1 MNNIKL
7 FMLLIMAATSS
18 VAIADGGTWS
28 FVTNGTTLTIQ
39 ASGDLTTADQS
50 TDYDVFTSDA
60 VGNVFTNNTGT
71 SVNSQDAYDLYA
83 TYFYTELGFT
93 QLFDGGAPTNGTYA
107 YDVSTTTV
115 WDEATINTNDTY
127 IYKAYIQTW
136 SPFKLVINSPRIIS
150 GSRDDFGS
158 MECNNNTYTK
168 YVKLSSA
175 ASEGDEF
182 DPDESIL
189 LTEAQLANYLN
200 STTKY
205 TAAYNSTLY
214 RSQDNGATKQQLT
227 AGQTYTY
234 NVGDLFYTANSSAT
248 YIQITDNAT
257 FFAANPSYLGVATET
272 ITFKQ
277 ALLQEIQNNSYTK
290 VVFDNTASGAL
301 TIDPE
306 IVQIINFPN
315 NSQNTN
321 LTNLDLGQAT
331 LKLTGEEKFSDILEN
346 PGAAYSY
353 SNTLAEI
360 TLPLVEAD
368 EDESVT
374 LPSNAIPVGY
384 NNASAALRTVTVPN
398 GYTKIGDKAFALAR
412 PGYTS
417 DYGSVNITT
426 INLPK
431 ELKEIGDEAFYGIT
445 NLTNINITGNKVE
458 GRSIVFPSK
467 LATIGESAFEGTSL
481 TSTASDP
488 FILPSGLKKVKAWA
502 FIDLQNLKYIQLN
515 EGLVFVGNSAFGIDG
530 EVHDQTTITFPKSIK
545 YIGPGSFIGRW
556 YQDIYFTGTS
566 APACP
571 LGRPTYSGWSDWG
584 NITAFSANTQM
595 GNNGFNPYLVEGSTA
610 DNASVKGY
618 ANRENYV
625 GSGGYYFTIL
635 HFPDGLPTDSAKTY
649 RDITR
654 RYVTAKGNQW
664 DYPSDKFYYGGSIAG
679 IEDPAT
685 PGNTFGSAFKE
696 DVTGSEGSR
705 MSVLHYYMGGT
716 STTEGQLLDVYT
728 HKENVQPGYID
739 TYLGEQQ
746 VWPSQ
751 SQWERNFVT
760 VANGVEWDG
769 TTKYRPTVTEE
780 MFDMMKEDGLMV
792 KANSLDYT
800 QSDEVRT
807 PNSNDNSQ
815 GGHMFSLANKEYD
828 NLPDSVSSYLSLIL
842 YQGTRRFVLSYDGGY
857 DIPFVIPMQGGLWW
871 SICLPFSL
879 TKNEVNDIFG
889 PGTHVCLMS
898 AIDRTVTTDPNG
910 KNTLV
915 LKFKNDVYRHKTER
929 TFSTSTIT
937 TGDKTTTTKVY
948 TYASKFNKD
957 GKAPDNNDVVIYAR
971 ESYMIFPTK
980 DNNDAA
986 KRDFGSPVFETGN
999 PLPTMVQVNR
1009 ETGTFTDGFNQQY
1022 KIEGPDPVYRFIGNF
1037 TTTAGY
1043 GGTSTNITDDEGNV
1057 VGTTTAEK
1065 VTVPKYSYAYG
1076 KMENQRKFFI
1086 LNTDKATWSPFKSIV
1101 QNTAGGGG
1109 ADDWNNF
1116 FQQNAARVNQVSL
1129 FGDDEEVTGIDNV
1142 IIEVSSD
1149 NDEDLRVFNLNGSMM
1164 GNSLQGLPAGTY
1176 IQGGKA
1182 YRVK

>member
-1 MNNIKL
+1 
-7 FMLLIMAATSS
+7 MLLIMAATSS
-18 VAIADGGTWS
+18 VAIADDNTWEFDSTTEPGTL
-28 FVTNGTTLTIQ
+28 VIKGK
-39 ASGDLTTADQS
+39 GDLTTADQS
-50 TDYDVFTSDA
+50 TDYDVFTSAA

-115 WDEATINTNDTY
+115 WDEETINTNDTY

-150 GSRDDFGS
+150 GSRDDSES
-158 MECNNNTYTK
+158 MEYNKNTYTK

-175 ASEGDEF
+175 ASEGDQF

-234 NVGDLFYTANSSAT
+234 NVGDLFYTDNSSAT

-290 VVFDNTASGAL
+290 VVFDNTGSGAL

-306 IVQIINFPN
+306 IAQIILFPN
-315 NSQNTN
+315 SNANNTI
-321 LTNLDLGQAT
+321 TELDLGEAT
-331 LKLTGEEKFSDILEN
+331 TTSFEHLLAN
-346 PGAAYSY
+346 PAALLYMRAD
-353 SNTLAEI
+353 NLAKV
-360 TLPLVEAD
+360 TLPLVAAVNNEVVLPAD
-368 EDESVT
+368 V
-374 LPSNAIPVGY
+374 IPGVY
-384 NNASAALRTVTVPN
+384 NTTPANLKTITVPK
-398 GYTKIGDKAFALAR
+398 GYTKIGEKALAV
-412 PGYTS
+412 YNTV
-417 DYGSVNITT
+417 DGSGNNVGHGSTQITT
-426 INLPK
+426 VNLPST
-431 ELKEIGDEAFYGIT
+431 LTEIGDEAFYGIT
-445 NLTNINITGNKVE
+445 NLTNINITDAEVA
-458 GRSIVFPSK
+458 GRSIVLPSTV
-467 LATIGESAFEGTSL
+467 ATIGKSAFEGCTSL
-481 TSTASDP
+481 TSTKDDP

-571 LGRPTYSGWSDWG
+571 LGRPTYSGWSGWG

-595 GNNGFNPYLVEGSTA
+595 GNNGFNPYKTTGSTA
-610 DNASVKGY
+610 DDASNTGY

-654 RYVTAKGNQW
+654 RYVTALGSAENA
-664 DYPSDKFYYGGSIAG
+664 SDNTFHYGGNIAG

-685 PGNTFGSAFKE
+685 PGNTFGSAFEE

-751 SQWERNFVT
+751 SQWQRNFVT

-769 TTKYRPTVTEE
+769 TMKYRPTVTKE

-800 QSDEVRT
+800 QSDAVRI

-815 GGHMFSLANKEYD
+815 GGHMFSLANKEYN

-879 TKNEVNDIFG
+879 TKNEVDGIFG

-898 AIDRTVTTDPNG
+898 AVDRTVTTDPNG

-929 TFSTSTIT
+929 TFSTRTIT

-957 GKAPDNNDVVIYAR
+957 SDGPGQDDVVIYAR

-986 KRDFGSPVFETGN
+986 QRDFGSPVFETGN

-1009 ETGTFTDGFNQQY
+1009 ENGEFTEGFNQQY
-1022 KIEGPDPVYRFIGNF
+1022 LINGSDPVYRFIGNF
-1037 TTTAGY
+1037 TSTVYTTA
-1043 GGTSTNITDDEGNV
+1043 NE
-1057 VGTTTAEK
+1057 TTTA
-1065 VTVPKYSYAYG
+1065 VTVKVPKYSYAYG
-1076 KMENQRKFFI
+1076 KMGNLRKFFI
-1086 LNTDKATWSPFKSIV
+1086 LDTDKAAWSPFKSIV
-1101 QNTAGGGG
+1101 QNTAVGGG
-1109 ADDWNNF
+1109 AEDWNNF

-1129 FGDDEEVTGIDNV
+1129 FGDDEEITGIDNV